1 MSIFVTRAHSKGL
14 RTGLTGMLLF
24 LLLTFPAFA
33 ADKMRMACEVLEIS
47 GTPMTQIEPLREIH
61 FMVIHHANAAD
72 RETLSRWLKANSGT
86 EVRFTVAGK
95 VYHGVLHRLPHCFG
109 RGLLLYAR
117 EIRVNKKDIIQVD
130 LPPKSLQ

>member
-1 MSIFVTRAHSKGL
+1 MSIFVTCAHSKGL
-14 RTGLTGMLLF
+14 RTGLTGALLF

-33 ADKMRMACEVLEIS
+33 GDKMRMACEVLEVS

-61 FMVIHHANAAD
+61 FVVIHHANAAD

-95 VYHGVLHRLPHCFG
+95 VYHGILYRLAHCFG
-109 RGLLLYAR
+109 RGLLIYAR
-117 EIRVNKKDIIQVD
+117 KTPVHEKDIIEVD
-130 LPPKSLQ
+130 LPSRSLR